1 MEKQYAAIDL
11 KSFYASVE
19 CVDRGLDPLDAFLVV
34 ADKTRT
40 EKTICLAVS
49 PPLKAYGI
57 SGRARLFEVVE
68 GVKKVNAMR
77 KNKLKSR
84 RFSGASTFASQV
96 DRDPALKVDYI
107 TAPPRMA
114 RYIQVSTEIYKIYL
128 EFVAPEDIHVYSV
141 DEVFIDLTNYLRANK
156 MTAAQLCE
164 KMVRT
169 VFERTGITA
178 TAGIGTNMYL
188 AKIAMDI
195 VAKHIEADSNGVRI
209 AQLDERGYRLSL
221 WDHRPI
227 TDFWRIGR
235 GISNRLAQNGMFT
248 MGDVARC
255 SVYNEELLYKLFG
268 KNAELLI
275 DHAWGVEPC
284 TIAEVKNYT
293 PENTSL
299 SRGQVLSTPYDYGKA
314 LLIIREMSELLALDL
329 VKKGLCCDQIVLT
342 VGYDIANI
350 SNKEKYRGELEVDY
364 YGRIAPKRA
373 HGSINLGG
381 FTSSSLRIVKAA
393 SELFERIVSKKLL
406 VRRMY
411 VVANHTREECEY
423 KAQPKQLSLFSGEDS
438 SGSSEEKTI
447 QTTVLKLQR
456 RFGKN
461 AVIKGM
467 NLREGGTTIERNKT
481 IGGHRA

>member
-1 MEKQYAAIDL
+1 MDKKQYAAIDL

-19 CVDRGLDPLDAFLVV
+19 CVDRGLDPLDAYLVV

-57 SGRARLFEVVE
+57 SGRSRLFEVVE
-68 GVKKVNAMR
+68 KVKKINAVR
-77 KNKLKSR
+77 KSKIKNSFCGKTDSDREAKENPAQKL
-84 RFSGASTFASQV
+84 
-96 DRDPALKVDYI
+96 DYI
-107 TAPPRMA
+107 VAPPRMA
-114 RYIQVSTEIYKIYL
+114 RYMQVSSEIYKIYL
-128 EFVAPEDIHVYSV
+128 EFVAPEDVHVYSV

-156 MTAAQLCE
+156 MTAAKLCE

-195 VAKHIEADSNGVRI
+195 VAKHIQADSNGVRI
-209 AQLDERGYRLSL
+209 AELDEHSYRQSL
-221 WDHRPI
+221 WNHRPI

-248 MGDVARC
+248 MGDIARC
-255 SVYNEELLYKLFG
+255 SVYNEDLLYKLFG

-284 TIAEVKNYT
+284 TIAEVRNYR

-299 SRGQVLSTPYDYGKA
+299 SRGQVLSSPYDYEKA
-314 LLIIREMSELLALDL
+314 LLIVREMSELLALDL

-350 SNKEKYRGELEVDY
+350 SKKEKYGGEIEIDY
-364 YGRIAPKRA
+364 YGRLAPKRA
-373 HGSINLGG
+373 HGSINIGK
-381 FTSSSLRIVKAA
+381 FTSSSTLIVNAA
-393 SELFERIVSKKLL
+393 AELFESIVNKKLL

-411 VVANHTREECEY
+411 VVANHTRGESDC
-423 KAQPKQLSLFSGEDS
+423 KSQPKQLSLFSGEENPDN
-438 SGSSEEKTI
+438 GDEKAI
-447 QTTVLKLQR
+447 QTTVLSLQR

-461 AVIKGM
+461 AVIKGL